1 MTYSSNYKK
10 QKPLSSR
17 LRVETGTDEPDKVK
31 RRPPAKAERQGMP
44 SFIKPVRTSG
54 KQQGLE
60 EGSAG
65 DAKDYLH
72 SQGDYEHLS
81 GWEAHA
87 AQLYSQGNDEALDC
101 F

>member
-1 MTYSSNYKK
+1 M
-10 QKPLSSR
+10 SSR
-17 LRVETGTDEPDKVK
+17 LRVETGTNEPDKVK
-31 RRPPAKAERQGMP
+31 RRPSAKAELQGMP
-44 SFIKPVRTSG
+44 SFMKPVRTSG

-60 EGSAG
+60 DGTSG

-72 SQGDYEHLS
+72 SQGDFEPLS
-81 GWEAHA
+81 GWQAHA